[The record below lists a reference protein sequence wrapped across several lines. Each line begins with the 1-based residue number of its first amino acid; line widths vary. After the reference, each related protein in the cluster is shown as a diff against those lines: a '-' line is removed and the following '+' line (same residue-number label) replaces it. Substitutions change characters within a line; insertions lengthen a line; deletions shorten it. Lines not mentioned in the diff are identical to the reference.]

1 MINFIYENEAIIRLS
16 VFLGGFS
23 LLGFWEWLTPKRQL
37 TQEKFKRWFN
47 NILLVVTSTIIVRLI
62 VPTAAISIAY
72 LTEQNHWG
80 IANALDL
87 PFIVK
92 VVFTFILLDLAI
104 YIQHTI
110 FHVLPVLWRF
120 HRVHHSDLD
129 CDVST
134 GLRFHPIEILLS
146 ILIKFIVITAI
157 GAPVLA
163 VIVFEVVLNLMSMF
177 THSNIRLNEK
187 FERILRWFIVTPDMH
202 RLHHSSR
209 ENETNSNFSFNISLW
224 DRIFGTYIAKPHTSH
239 QDIIIGLNRYRE
251 PEWQTLRGLITLPFN
266 DKVHGYA
273 INHRDTI
280 NTDEFAKVNKLVK
293 ERTSSLKTAKDIADQ
308 KNELLH
314 ETISRLAESESYQT
328 ILIENMLDGF
338 ISINDEGKII
348 SFNPAAEKMFDYK
361 KSEVIGSNIKI
372 LMSDSEATHHDYHLS
387 QYKEK
392 DEKHVIG
399 ISRDIEGKRKN
410 GSLFPMDISI
420 SEVNIKGKNIYTA
433 VVRDISDRKD
443 AEAKILREKENA
455 EKANQAKTDF
465 LHSMSHELR
474 SPLNAIIGFSELLS
488 IQTDVDPEIH
498 EQVTFIQ
505 QAGTELL
512 DKVEGVLN
520 LSNIQDGKTDLNL
533 EVFSYHHLINECND
547 IVTPMLKKYGVELI
561 IDISNASDQISTDR
575 NSLEQ
580 ILINLLSNAIKFNNE
595 KGIVTVT
602 SKDYSE
608 KGLIITV
615 KDNGPG
621 IEQSLLSEIFE
632 PFNRAGK
639 DGANIPGTGIGLS
652 IAKQLTDLLGGTLN
666 AKSIL
671 GEGSEFEINLP
682 NARN

>member
-23 LLGFWEWLTPKRQL
+23 IFAFWEWLTPKRKL
-37 TQEKFKRWFN
+37 TQVKLKRWFN
-47 NILLVVTSTIIVRLI
+47 NVSLVISSTIIVRLL

-72 LTEQNHWG
+72 LTEQNQWG

-92 VVFTFILLDLAI
+92 VILTFILLDLAI

-129 CDVST
+129 CDVTT

-146 ILIKFIVITAI
+146 ILIKFVAITSI

-187 FERILRWFIVTPDMH
+187 FEHILRWFVVTPDMH

-224 DRIFGTYIAKPHTSH
+224 DRIFGTYISKPHISH
-239 QDIIIGLNRYRE
+239 QAIIIGLTRYRE
-251 PEWQTLRGLITLPFN
+251 PEWQTLRGLLSLPFN
-266 DKVHGYA
+266 DEVHGYA
-273 INHRDTI
+273 INRRDTI
-280 NTDEFAKVNKLVK
+280 NTDEFSKINKLV
-293 ERTSSLKTAKDIADQ
+293 EDQTSSLKIAKNIADQ
-308 KNELLH
+308 KNQLLH
-314 ETISRLAESESYQT
+314 ETISRLSESESYQT
-328 ILIENMLDGF
+328 MLIENMLDGF
-338 ISINDEGKII
+338 ISIDEKGRVI
-348 SFNPAAEKMFDYK
+348 SLNPAAETMFDYK
-361 KSEVIGSNIKI
+361 KDEVIGNNIKL
-372 LMSDSEATHHDYHLS
+372 LMSDTEAAHHDHHLS
-387 QYKEK
+387 QYKRK
-392 DEKHVIG
+392 DKKHVIG
-399 ISRDIEGKRKN
+399 ISRDIEGKRKD
-410 GSLFPMDISI
+410 GSCFPMDISI
-420 SEVNIKGKNIYTA
+420 SELTINGKNIYTA
-433 VVRDISDRKD
+433 VVRDISDRKN
-443 AEAKILREKENA
+443 AEAKILRAKENA
-455 EKANQAKTDF
+455 EKANQAKTEF
-465 LHSMSHELR
+465 LASMSHELR

-488 IQTDVDPEIH
+488 IQTDIDPNLH

-505 QAGTELL
+505 QAGSELL

-533 EVFSYHHLINECND
+533 ETFSYHQLINECND
-547 IVTPMLKKYGVELI
+547 IVAPMLKKYGVELI
-561 IDISNASDQISTDR
+561 INLNNTSDQIISDR
-575 NSLEQ
+575 HSLEQ
-580 ILINLLSNAIKFNNE
+580 IMINLLSNAIKFNND

-602 SKDYSE
+602 SEDYSD
-608 KGLIITV
+608 KGLKLTV

-621 IEQSLLSEIFE
+621 IEKSLLSNIFE

-639 DGANIPGTGIGLS
+639 EGTSIPGTGIGLS
-652 IAKQLTDLLGGTLN
+652 ISKQLTDLLGGTL
-666 AKSIL
+666 KVESKL
-671 GEGSEFEINLP
+671 GEGSVFEIILP
-682 NARN
+682 DALG

>member
-23 LLGFWEWLTPKRQL
+23 LLALWEWLIPKRQL
-37 TQEKFKRWFN
+37 TQKKLKRWFN
-47 NILLVVTSTIIVRLI
+47 NLSLVISSTIIVRLI

-92 VVFTFILLDLAI
+92 VILTFILLDLAI

-129 CDVST
+129 CDVTT

-146 ILIKFIVITAI
+146 ILIKFVAITSI

-163 VIVFEVVLNLMSMF
+163 VIAFEVVLNLMSMF

-187 FERILRWFIVTPDMH
+187 FEHILRWFVVTPDMH

-224 DRIFGTYIAKPHTSH
+224 DRIFGTYIAKPHISH
-239 QDIIIGLNRYRE
+239 QDIIIGLTRYRE
-251 PEWQTLRGLITLPFN
+251 PEWQTLRGLMSLPFN
-266 DKVHGYA
+266 DEVHGYA
-273 INHRDTI
+273 INQRDTI
-280 NTDEFAKVNKLVK
+280 NTDEFAKVNKLIK
-293 ERTSSLKTAKDIADQ
+293 EQTRSLKIAKDITDQ
-308 KNELLH
+308 KNQLLH
-314 ETISRLAESESYQT
+314 ETISRLSESESYQT
-328 ILIENMLDGF
+328 KLIENMLDGL
-338 ISINDEGKII
+338 ISIDEKGKII
-348 SFNPAAEKMFDYK
+348 SFNPAAERMFDYK
-361 KSEVIGSNIKI
+361 KGEVIGNNIKI
-372 LMSDSEATHHDYHLS
+372 LMSDSEATHHDHHLS

-410 GSLFPMDISI
+410 GACFPMDISI
-420 SEVNIKGKNIYTA
+420 SEVTIKGKNIYTA

-455 EKANQAKTDF
+455 EKANLAKTKF
-465 LHSMSHELR
+465 IASMSHELR

-488 IQTDVDPEIH
+488 IQTDIDPNIH
-498 EQVTFIQ
+498 EQVAFIQ
-505 QAGTELL
+505 QAGNELL
-512 DKVEGVLN
+512 EKVESVLN
-520 LSNIQDGKTDLNL
+520 LSKIQEGKTDLDL
-533 EVFSYHHLINECND
+533 ETFSYHQLINGCKA
-547 IVTPMLKKYGVELI
+547 IVEPMLKKYGSKLNIEL
-561 IDISNASDQISTDR
+561 SNKSDQITTDR
-575 NSLEQ
+575 NALEQ
-580 ILINLLSNAIKFNNE
+580 VLINLLSNAIKFNSD

-608 KGLIITV
+608 KGLIIKI

-621 IEQSLLSEIFE
+621 IEELRLTKIFD

-639 DGANIPGTGIGLS
+639 EGTNIPGTGIGLS
-652 IAKQLTDLLGGTLN
+652 IAKQLTDILGGTLK
-666 AKSIL
+666 AKSKL

-682 NARN
+682 NARD